1 MVGALLFTA
10 CSNQKEDSS
19 QAEKAEQTSQIS
31 SNSQNSRPAAKEERL
46 INKNEGNRNHF
57 KLAISLDHKN
67 HKLKVSQKLYYYN
80 NSNDTLDKIVFNMV
94 PQAFSKNGGGVEVK
108 DITVGKHQCKLEKV
122 KETVYSM
129 KLPAQLPAHEKV
141 LIQMEYQV
149 KIPNIKNRFG
159 YQDKVYNLGNFIV
172 TPAVYGE
179 KGWAVQS
186 YVDIGDAF
194 YTDIADYEVAI
205 KVPEGFVVAATGK
218 EVSKGLYSA
227 ESVRDFAFCAS
238 PSFKTITEKED
249 NTDITVFYN
258 DKLDKTAVHT
268 MEVARKSLKLY
279 SRLFGKYPYDTL
291 SIVINGLTGGVNGME
306 YPTLVMISPDINWDN
321 YKSELGFDS
330 EDSASANF
338 LENDNATC
346 HEIAHQWFYGIV
358 GNDQISEAWLDEGFC
373 RFSEYL
379 YQKEYESDYSQ
390 TAKNSGYMTKDRI
403 DATLSCVKDNE
414 KRDEGT
420 DLGKSLYYWVD
431 TDPMGYGSIYD
442 KGACLLYEM
451 EQQMG
456 EKEFQAALKEY
467 VRTFAYSFV
476 TRDSFKEYWNSK
488 ANFDKLFDLYF

>member
-80 NSNDTLDKIVFNMV
+80 NSNDTLDKIIFNMV

-249 NTDITVFYN
+249 NTDITVFYI

-268 MEVARKSLKLY
+268 MEVASKSLKLY
-279 SRLFGKYPYDTL
+279 SRLFG
-291 SIVINGLTGGVNGME
+291 
-306 YPTLVMISPDINWDN
+306 
-321 YKSELGFDS
+321 
-330 EDSASANF
+330 
-338 LENDNATC
+338 
-346 HEIAHQWFYGIV
+346 
-358 GNDQISEAWLDEGFC
+358 
-373 RFSEYL
+373 
-379 YQKEYESDYSQ
+379 
-390 TAKNSGYMTKDRI
+390 
-403 DATLSCVKDNE
+403 
-414 KRDEGT
+414 
-420 DLGKSLYYWVD
+420 
-431 TDPMGYGSIYD
+431 
-442 KGACLLYEM
+442 
-451 EQQMG
+451 
-456 EKEFQAALKEY
+456 
-467 VRTFAYSFV
+467 
-476 TRDSFKEYWNSK
+476 
-488 ANFDKLFDLYF
+488 